1 LPAQSVRCTNC
12 FLVKRPGLT
21 FYSFECLITKSIF
34 GFNHITF
41 KESNNKSM
49 NLDVLVFAAH
59 PDDAELSMG
68 GTIARFTA
76 QALKVGVVDLTK
88 AELSTRGNVITRA
101 KETAAASKVLKL
113 KVRENLG
120 IKDGN
125 ISASQDNLKKVASLI
140 RKYQPAVV
148 FAPYFNDRHPDHIDS
163 SILIKRAVFS
173 SGLEKFKTV
182 VAGKSQLHYRPKKIF
197 YYMQTYIFEPT
208 FIVDISEHFEQKMK
222 SVNEFKSQFHN
233 PSVKKDD
240 TFISKP
246 EFLDYVKARAE
257 FFGFQ
262 IRKKY
267 GEPFY
272 CEENIEYDLSDLL

>member
-1 LPAQSVRCTNC
+1 
-12 FLVKRPGLT
+12 
-21 FYSFECLITKSIF
+21 
-34 GFNHITF
+34 
-41 KESNNKSM
+41 M

-76 QALKVGVVDLTK
+76 QGLNVGVIDLTK
-88 AELSTRGNVITRA
+88 AELSTRGNITTRA

-120 IKDGN
+120 IKDGG
-125 ISASQDNLKKVASLI
+125 ILLSPDKLKKVITLI
-140 RKYQPAVV
+140 RKYKPSIV
-148 FAPYFNDRHPDHIDS
+148 FAPYFNDRHPDHIDA

-173 SGLEKFKTV
+173 SVLEKFKSTIS
-182 VAGKSQLHYRPKKIF
+182 GKLQSQYRPKKIF
-197 YYMQTYIFEPT
+197 YYMQTYVFEPS
-208 FIVDISEHFEQKMK
+208 FIVDISEHFQTKMK
-222 SVNEFKSQFHN
+222 SVHCFQSQFHN
-233 PSVKKDD
+233 PAAKKDD

-257 FFGFQ
+257 FYGFQ

-272 CEENIEYDLSDLL
+272 CEESIEYEFSDLL

>member
-1 LPAQSVRCTNC
+1 MNSIISQINERK
-12 FLVKRPGLT
+12 F
-21 FYSFECLITKSIF
+21 IT
-34 GFNHITF
+34 
-41 KESNNKSM
+41 M

-76 QALKVGVVDLTK
+76 QGLKVGVVDLTK

-101 KETAAASKVLKL
+101 KETAAASKILKL

-120 IKDGN
+120 IEDGG
-125 ISASQDNLKKVASLI
+125 ILSSKDNLKRVITII
-140 RKYQPAVV
+140 RKFKPSIV
-148 FAPYFNDRHPDHIDS
+148 FAPYFNDRHPDHIDA
-163 SILIKRAVFS
+163 SILVKRAVFS
-173 SGLEKFKTV
+173 SGLEKYRTAI
-182 VAGKSQLHYRPKKIF
+182 AGKSQLQYRPKKIF

-208 FIVDISEHFEQKMK
+208 FIVDVSDYFETKMK
-222 SVNEFKSQFHN
+222 SCKAFNSQFHN
-233 PSVKKDD
+233 PSLKKED

-257 FFGFQ
+257 FYGFQ

-272 CEENIEYDLSDLL
+272 CEENIEYDFSDLL

>member
-1 LPAQSVRCTNC
+1 
-12 FLVKRPGLT
+12 
-21 FYSFECLITKSIF
+21 
-34 GFNHITF
+34 
-41 KESNNKSM
+41 M

-76 QALKVGVVDLTK
+76 QGLKVGVVDLTK

-101 KETAAASKVLKL
+101 KETAAASKILKL

-120 IKDGN
+120 IEDGG
-125 ISASQDNLKKVASLI
+125 ILSSKDNLKRVITII
-140 RKYQPAVV
+140 RKFKPSIV
-148 FAPYFNDRHPDHIDS
+148 FAPYFNDRHPDHIDA
-163 SILIKRAVFS
+163 SILVKRAVFS
-173 SGLEKFKTV
+173 SGLEKYRTAI
-182 VAGKSQLHYRPKKIF
+182 AGKSQLQYRPKKIF

-208 FIVDISEHFEQKMK
+208 FIVDVSDYFETKMK
-222 SVNEFKSQFHN
+222 SCKAFNSQFHN
-233 PSVKKDD
+233 PSLKKED

-257 FFGFQ
+257 FYGFQ

-272 CEENIEYDLSDLL
+272 CEENIEYDFSDLL

>member
-1 LPAQSVRCTNC
+1 
-12 FLVKRPGLT
+12 
-21 FYSFECLITKSIF
+21 
-34 GFNHITF
+34 
-41 KESNNKSM
+41 M

-68 GTIARFTA
+68 GTIARFTS
-76 QALKVGVVDLTK
+76 QGFKVGVVDLTK

-120 IKDGN
+120 IKDGG
-125 ISASQDNLKKVASLI
+125 ILSSQDNLKRVVTLI
-140 RKYQPAVV
+140 RKYKPSLV
-148 FAPYFNDRHPDHIDS
+148 FAPYFNDRHPDHIDA

-173 SGLEKFKTV
+173 SGLEKFKTTIS
-182 VAGKSQLHYRPKKIF
+182 GKLQIHYRPKKIF
-197 YYMQTYIFEPT
+197 YYMQTYIFDPS
-208 FIVDISEHFEQKMK
+208 FIVDISEHFQTKMR

-233 PSVKKDD
+233 PAAKKVE

-257 FFGFQ
+257 FYGFQ

-272 CEENIEYDLSDLL
+272 CEENIEYNFSDLL